1 MAKQK
6 QKANPEGLIYLVG
19 IVAWLIPGAGHWLT
33 GQRERAI
40 YIFLGVGSLFVLG
53 IMLGSIFMIDPGYS
67 KPWFFAQIL
76 VGGPAL
82 IATLAAGLDGGVA
95 DIYGR
100 GVDLGQV
107 YTGVAGLLNLM
118 CILDALI
125 RCHICEEKG
134 RGIQQDK
141 HPSRGRR

>member
-6 QKANPEGLIYLVG
+6 QKANTEGLIYLVG
-19 IVAWLIPGAGHWLT
+19 IVAWLIPGAGHWLI

-40 YIFLGVGSLFVLG
+40 YIFLGVGSLFLLG
-53 IMLGSIFMIDPGYS
+53 IMLGSIFMIDPAYS
-67 KPWFFAQIL
+67 KPWFCAQIL

-82 IATLAAGLDGGVA
+82 IATLAAGLDSGVA
-95 DIYGR
+95 EIFGR

-118 CILDALI
+118 CILDALVRSQFTDQEQEI
-125 RCHICEEKG
+125 HPGKHSG
-134 RGIQQDK
+134 RG
-141 HPSRGRR
+141 GR

>member
-6 QKANPEGLIYLVG
+6 RKENAEGLIYLVA
-19 IVAWLIPGAGHWLT
+19 IVAWLIPGAGHWLA
-33 GQRERAI
+33 GQRDRAI
-40 YIFLGVGSLFVLG
+40 YIFLGVGSLFFLG
-53 IMLGSIFMIDPGYS
+53 IMLGSIFIIDPGYS
-67 KPWFFAQIL
+67 KPWFCAQIL

-82 IATLAAGLDGGVA
+82 IAALAAGMDSGVA

-118 CILDALI
+118 CILDALV
-125 RCHICEEKG
+125 RYHFNEEGKTIQLDKRPG
-134 RGIQQDK
+134 RG
-141 HPSRGRR
+141 GR

>member
-19 IVAWLIPGAGHWLT
+19 IVAWLIPGAGHWLI

-40 YIFLGVGSLFVLG
+40 YIFLGVGSLFFLG
-53 IMLGSIFMIDPGYS
+53 VMLGSIFMIDPGYS
-67 KPWFFAQIL
+67 KPWFCAQIL

-82 IATLAAGLDGGVA
+82 IATLAAGLDGGGA

-125 RCHICEEKG
+125 RCQFSDEEGSRIHPDKPPG
-134 RGIQQDK
+134 RG
-141 HPSRGRR
+141 GR

>member
-6 QKANPEGLIYLVG
+6 QKANRQGLIYMVG

-33 GQRERAI
+33 GQRERGI
-40 YIFLGVGSLFVLG
+40 YIFVGVGSLFLLG
-53 IMLGSIFMIDPGYS
+53 IMLGSIFMIDPSYS
-67 KPWFFAQIL
+67 RPWFCAQIL
-76 VGGPAL
+76 VGGPTL
-82 IATLAAGLDGGVA
+82 IATLAAGLGSGIA

-118 CILDALI
+118 CILDALV
-125 RCHICEEKG
+125 RCQFSQEEQVIHPDKLSG
-134 RGIQQDK
+134 RG
-141 HPSRGRR
+141 GR